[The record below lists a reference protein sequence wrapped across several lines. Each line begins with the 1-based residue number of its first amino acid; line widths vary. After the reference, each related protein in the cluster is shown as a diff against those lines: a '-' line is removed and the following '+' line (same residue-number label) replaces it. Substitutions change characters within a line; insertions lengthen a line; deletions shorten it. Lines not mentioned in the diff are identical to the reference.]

1 MHVQIRKNTRL
12 HNFTERNNDTRMDN
26 YFNSY
31 TKYKKTNTRTYT
43 QIQSHKHTS
52 THTITQTYKHTYS
65 HTNIQA
71 HIQSHKHT
79 STLTVT
85 QTYKHTY
92 NHTNIQAPI
101 QTPIRR
107 HIHVSI
113 HSGPV
118 YKSAW
123 KGCDGSIEV
132 EEKMKDGWKRSKKK
146 LK

>member
-1 MHVQIRKNTRL
+1 MKYIQIHTCTCRYAKIRDYTTSQKETTTHVWTI
-12 HNFTERNNDTRMDN
+12 
-26 YFNSY
+26 
-31 TKYKKTNTRTYT
+31 
-43 QIQSHKHTS
+43 TS
-52 THTITQTYKHTYS
+52 THTQNTKRQIHGHIHKYN

-79 STLTVT
+79 STHTVT

-123 KGCDGSIEV
+123 KGCDGSIEM